1 MKIYKLFNQNRFATF
16 EINKSV
22 FSKYVQASHIYVTD
36 IETRRVM
43 ADDIFEILNTAYD
56 EIGGFKSFK
65 DMDRFINDS
74 YLWYI
79 TYDGPQPIDAD
90 LDINRILAVSVFRRS
105 HGLKMVGMAANRFPN
120 FKRGSDERYNAK
132 QKARSA
138 IEEHIRFVSKIG
150 WAEVSGRLE
159 QLFEKSLPWPHST
172 IDPDDLIDNKVFKNI
187 SIDIDG
193 FHYYRPLWSG
203 EQPVRKIA
211 YGTIKF

>member
-1 MKIYKLFNQNRFATF
+1 MKIYKLSNKTNYTTF
-16 EINKSV
+16 EISQLH
-22 FSKYVQASHIYVTD
+22 FSSYIRSSHIYVTD

-65 DMDRFINDS
+65 DMERFINDS

-79 TYDGPQPIDAD
+79 TYDGPQPIDND
-90 LDINRILAVSVFRRS
+90 LDINRILAVSVFRKN

-120 FKRGSDERYNAK
+120 FKKGSDARNNAK

-159 QLFEKSLPWPHST
+159 HLFEKSLPWPYNM
-172 IDPDDLIDNKVFKNI
+172 IDPEDLIDHNVFKNI

-193 FHYYRPLWSG
+193 FHYYRPLRSG
-203 EQPVRKIA
+203 EPPIRKIA